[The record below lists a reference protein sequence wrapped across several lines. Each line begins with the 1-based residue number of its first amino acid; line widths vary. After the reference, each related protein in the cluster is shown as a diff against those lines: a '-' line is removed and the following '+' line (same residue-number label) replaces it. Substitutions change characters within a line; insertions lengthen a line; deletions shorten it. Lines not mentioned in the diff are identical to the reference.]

1 MSLILDA
8 LKKAEK
14 DRQKTG
20 GGGLPLISPIIPD
33 KKNSRKKIG
42 ILILGLV
49 AALGVF
55 AYLRFFKGEG
65 SPLIPS
71 PIATLQKPSQLQDP
85 ESLKTEALKLY
96 RGNRFEESLPLWEK
110 LTLLL
115 PAEAEIYNNQG
126 LTLKKLGR
134 REEAGKAY
142 QKALA
147 LQQNYP
153 EALNN
158 MGVLLLS
165 EGNRTEAKL
174 HFQKA
179 VEVDKNYADPYFN
192 LALIYEQEG
201 NIKMALMAYDQ
212 FLAEAKD
219 IDEALRQKVRQKRIR
234 LEQE

>member
-14 DRQKTG
+14 DRQKNS
-20 GGGLPLISPIIPD
+20 GGGLSPISPIVPD
-33 KKNSRKKIG
+33 KKKSRTRIW
-42 ILILGLV
+42 ILTLFLAV
-49 AALGVF
+49 ALGVF
-55 AYLRFFKGEG
+55 TYLRFFKKGEA
-65 SPLIPS
+65 PS
-71 PIATLQKPSQLQDP
+71 QPAPIAAVQKSPFSQDP
-85 ESLKTEALKLY
+85 ESLKAEAIKLY
-96 RGNRFEESLPLWEK
+96 RENRFEESLSLWEK

-126 LTLKKLGR
+126 LTLKKLGK
-134 REEAGKAY
+134 REEARKAY

-147 LQQNYP
+147 LKLNYP

-158 MGVLLLS
+158 MGVLLLG

-174 HFQKA
+174 QFQKA
-179 VEVDKNYADPYFN
+179 VEIDKNYADPYFN

-201 NIKMALMAYDQ
+201 NVKMAVMAYDQ
-212 FLAEAKD
+212 FLAESKD
-219 IDEALRQKVRQKRIR
+219 LDEALKQKIRQKRIR

>member
-14 DRQKTG
+14 DRQKN
-20 GGGLPLISPIIPD
+20 GGGLPSISPIIPD
-33 KKNSRKKIG
+33 KKISRTRM
-42 ILILGLV
+42 ILWVAGLV

-55 AYLRFFKGEG
+55 AYLRFFKKEG
-65 SPLIPS
+65 VSLIPR
-71 PIATLQKPSQLQDP
+71 PIAAVQKPSQSQDP
-85 ESLKTEALKLY
+85 ESLKTEALTLY
-96 RGNRFEESLPLWEK
+96 RENRFEESLLLWEK
-110 LTLLL
+110 LALLL

-126 LTLKKLGR
+126 LTLKKLGK
-134 REEAGKAY
+134 REEARKTY

-147 LQQNYP
+147 LKQNYP

-165 EGNRTEAKL
+165 EGNRAEAKL

-179 VEVDKNYADPYFN
+179 VESDKNYADPYFN

-201 NIKMALMAYDQ
+201 NVKMALMAYDQ
-212 FLAEAKD
+212 FLAASPE
-219 IDEALRQKVRQKRIR
+219 IDEALRQKIRQKKIR